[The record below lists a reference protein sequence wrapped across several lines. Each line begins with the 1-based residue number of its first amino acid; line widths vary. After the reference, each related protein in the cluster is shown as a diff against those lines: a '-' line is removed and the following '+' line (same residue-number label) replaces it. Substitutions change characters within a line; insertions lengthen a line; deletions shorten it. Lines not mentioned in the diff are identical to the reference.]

1 MPDFP
6 ASPVSPTELLEKYL
20 PAAFAESAGRD
31 QASGFDVQLGV
42 ALTGAG
48 GGEWVVHLDDGAMRV
63 SAVSRGDTA
72 FTYVQSVNDWRGAL
86 WEGRGGAMGAQTST
100 LFRPGSREAAGAG
113 AAGAIGATPNPAALE
128 QLRSLDGLIRMVVTG
143 GEGGDWSVGFK
154 LGPGA
159 IPADATTTVTVSA
172 EDAEAMG
179 RGELN
184 AMEAFMAGR
193 IQVAGDMTLMLQMQA
208 IQMQA
213 ASSSGK

>member
-6 ASPVSPTELLEKYL
+6 ASPVSPSELLEQYL
-20 PAAFAESAGRD
+20 PAAFAESGDGAQAAGL
-31 QASGFDVQLGV
+31 DVQLGV
-42 ALTGAG
+42 ALQGEG
-48 GGEWVVHLDDGAMRV
+48 GGEWIVHLDDGSMRV
-63 SAVSRGDTA
+63 SATSRADTA
-72 FTYVQSVNDWRGAL
+72 FTYVQSVDDWKGAL
-86 WEGRGGAMGAQTST
+86 WEGRGGAMGAQAST
-100 LFRPGSREAAGAG
+100 LFRPGSRDGAG
-113 AAGAIGATPNPAALE
+113 PGGMGATPAPAALE

-143 GEGGDWSVGFK
+143 GEGGSWGVGFK

-159 IPADATTTVTVSA
+159 IPSDATTTVTVSS

-184 AMEAFMAGR
+184 PMEAFMAGR

-213 ASSSGK
+213 VSSSG